1 MKRQHLFRLAHRLYR
16 KSPMILLTSIGSVMI
31 SIGLVLTMVI
41 FLLHNQ
47 ATIETDRQLTYGQV
61 DLTIK
66 YSPED
71 ERTEQTLLEQ
81 LKKDKGILRTE
92 PILQSTARISGQ
104 TMADVETI
112 GVQSDALT
120 KSRYHFTTDLQ
131 RGEAILSAKLAT
143 SLDRTVGQA
152 LRVGEETYQIREILP
167 DTKTSKN
174 AQDQVLLSYA
184 DLQKHHTSET
194 KAILL
199 DMKEGTDVV
208 RYADTLVQSNPKLRV
223 ELSEGQA
230 LSPALNGYIGIL
242 SLLILVVSGLI
253 LIANFDLYLRKH
265 TVQFAIMRTLGATTR
280 QLFQLFLVQSG
291 LIVLAGTVL
300 AILGGICLPL
310 LGQFVWPAEGKMIV
324 SLLLEHRAFLG
335 LITFGSSLLILML
348 LASTAYRK
356 RDVLPLHVLRDNLK
370 TASRSTRRKR
380 LVLASSGLTASL
392 ILFAEVIASTEGA
405 RAIAWLGATVAFLL
419 SMYLATPLLLKEI
432 LHRTE
437 PIVRRLAGPTSF
449 VAFRG
454 VLPQLRK
461 NAWLMM
467 IVQVLIII
475 VVIGSTFLE
484 TVQQNERKYIISQY
498 PTEVVLKSRLD
509 EGTQG
514 NPLQLIR
521 HIETDLPGAK
531 ATFLSSRNSFEY
543 QSPQKDVSIEYE
555 VTDYRRLDVLEGE
568 QTSDT
573 EGIIVSH
580 AFAKKYS
587 LQIGDTLPLGRW
599 DGEQEK
605 SVSVGQFRIVG
616 IEKKIAPDVFVDWRN
631 EQLRQPNDQILN
643 VYIDVP
649 SELKKAQVTKKLSE
663 ITQSYPTLQVNRL
676 SDALRDAEQ
685 QTTER
690 WFVFLIALVVMSGSV
705 WFGLANALLS
715 FVSGKRGEYALL
727 RTIALKRNELRQLT
741 LVQML
746 LFVGSGVI
754 FGLIS
759 GFGATLFVTRIDD
772 TGSFYF
778 NVPTIAGTIA
788 GLVVLVV
795 GIAWFVT
802 RRKQENLVH
811 ELKQ

>member
-1 MKRQHLFRLAHRLYR
+1 MKRQHLFRLSHRLYR
-16 KSPMILLTSIGSVMI
+16 KSPMILVTSIGSVMI
-31 SIGLVLTMVI
+31 SIGLVLTMMI

-47 ATIETDRQLTYGQV
+47 ATIEADRQLTYGRV

-66 YSPED
+66 YASED

-92 PILQSTARISGQ
+92 PTLQTTERISGQ

-120 KSRYHFTTDLQ
+120 KSRYHFTNDLS
-131 RGEAILSAKLAT
+131 RGEAILSARLAT
-143 SLDRTVGQA
+143 ALDRTIGQS
-152 LRVGEETYQIREILP
+152 LRVGEKTYQIREILP

-184 DLQKHHTSET
+184 DLQKHHTSEF

-199 DMKEGTDVV
+199 DVKEGTDVV
-208 RYADTLVQSNPKLRV
+208 RYADTLVQSNPKLRI

-230 LSPALNGYIGIL
+230 LSPTLNGYIGIL
-242 SLLILVVSGLI
+242 SLLILVVSGFI
-253 LIANFDLYLRKH
+253 LMANFDLYLRKH
-265 TVQFAIMRTLGATTR
+265 AIQFAIMRTLGATTG

-291 LIVLAGTVL
+291 LIVLSGTVL
-300 AILGGICLPL
+300 AILSGICLPL
-310 LGQFVWPAEGKMIV
+310 LGQLVWPTEGKMIV
-324 SLLLEHRAFLG
+324 SLMIEQGAFLM
-335 LITFGSSLLILML
+335 LITLGSALLILML

-356 RDVLPLHVLRDNLK
+356 RDVLPLHVLRENLK
-370 TASRSTRRKR
+370 TASRPTRRKR

-405 RAIAWLGATVAFLL
+405 RAMTWIGATIAFLL
-419 SMYLATPLLLKEI
+419 TMYLATPLLLKGV
-432 LHRTE
+432 LHRAE

-461 NAWLMM
+461 NAWLML
-467 IVQVLIII
+467 IVQVLMII

-484 TVQQNERKYIISQY
+484 TVQQNERNYIISQY
-498 PTEVVLKSRLD
+498 PTEVVLQSRLD
-509 EGTQG
+509 EGSQG

-521 HIETDLPGAK
+521 RIETELPGAK
-531 ATFLSSRNSFEY
+531 ATFLSSRSSFEY
-543 QSPQKDVSIEYE
+543 QLPQEDVSIEYE
-555 VTDYRRLDVLEGE
+555 VTDYRHLDVLEGE

-573 EGIIVSH
+573 DGIIISRT
-580 AFAKKYS
+580 FAKKHG
-587 LQIGDTLPLGRW
+587 LQNGDTLPLGRW
-599 DGEQEK
+599 DGEQER
-605 SVSVGQFRIVG
+605 SVSLGQFRIVG
-616 IEKKIAPDVFVDWRN
+616 IEKKIAPDILVDWRN
-631 EQLRQPNDQILN
+631 EELRQPNDHILN
-643 VYIDVP
+643 VFIDVP

-663 ITQSYPTLQVNRL
+663 ITQSYPTLQMNRL
-676 SDALRDAEQ
+676 SDALHDAEQ

-690 WFVFLIALVVMSGSV
+690 WFVFIIALVVMSGSV

-727 RTIALKRNELRQLT
+727 RTIALTRNRLRQLT
-741 LVQML
+741 LIQML
-746 LFVGSGVI
+746 LFIGSGII

-759 GFGATLFVTRIDD
+759 GLGATIFVTRIDD
-772 TGSFYF
+772 TGSFYL

-788 GLVVLVV
+788 GLVVLVLA
-795 GIAWFVT
+795 IAWFVT

>member
-92 PILQSTARISGQ
+92 PILQTTARISGQ

-120 KSRYHFTTDLQ
+120 KSRYHFTNDLN
-131 RGEAILSAKLAT
+131 RGEAILSARLAT

-174 AQDQVLLSYA
+174 AQDQVLLSYV
-184 DLQKHHTSET
+184 DLQKHHASET

-223 ELSEGQA
+223 ELSEGQS

-291 LIVLAGTVL
+291 LIVVAGTML
-300 AILGGICLPL
+300 AILGGICLSL
-310 LGQFVWPAEGKMIV
+310 LGQLVWPVEGKMIV
-324 SLLLEHRAFLG
+324 SLLLEHGAFLG
-335 LITFGSSLLILML
+335 LITFGSALLILML

-370 TASRSTRRKR
+370 TASRSTRRIR

-509 EGTQG
+509 EGTKG

-521 HIETDLPGAK
+521 QIETDLPGAK

-543 QSPQKDVSIEYE
+543 QSPQEDVSIEYE

-573 EGIIVSH
+573 QGIIVSRT
-580 AFAKKYS
+580 FAQKHS

-599 DGEQEK
+599 DGEQER

-616 IEKKIAPDVFVDWRN
+616 IEKKIAPDVLVDWRN

-663 ITQSYPTLQVNRL
+663 ITQSYPTLQVKRL

-727 RTIALKRNELRQLT
+727 RTIALKQNELRQLT

-746 LFVGSGVI
+746 LFIGSGVI

-759 GFGATLFVTRIDD
+759 GVGATLFVTQIDD